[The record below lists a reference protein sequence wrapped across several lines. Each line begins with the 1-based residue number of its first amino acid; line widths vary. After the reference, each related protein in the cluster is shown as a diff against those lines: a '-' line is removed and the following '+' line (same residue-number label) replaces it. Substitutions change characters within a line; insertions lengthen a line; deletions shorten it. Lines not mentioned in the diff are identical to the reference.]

1 VDLRSGSDASR
12 GLEDLVNAIRGTPSG
27 PDTPI
32 EPREDVSPYRGLR
45 VFEEEHA
52 RFFFGRAGDVQR
64 LLERLRHGRFIAVLG
79 VSGSGKSSLTR
90 AGLVPALRAG
100 GLPGSEGWRICVI
113 RPGAHPL
120 EALASAA
127 VALGDARGMGSA
139 LADLARGD
147 RGLHLAVQF
156 ALADHPQ
163 DERAVVVVDQ
173 LEEAFTLCDEA
184 RERRRAFDNLVYAA
198 SRPGGRCVVIVTMR
212 ADFYPRLAEHREL
225 AQLVESAQELVG
237 GLSDDELRQAIEG
250 PAHRVGLE
258 LQNGLPEA
266 ILEDAGRDPGALP
279 LLEHALL
286 ETWRRRH
293 AGMLTLEGYIASGGV
308 QGALAERAEEVYGK
322 LTDRQEVAR
331 RLLLRL
337 TRPGVGVEDT
347 RRRAPLGELL
357 DAGAERPAIEE
368 VISRFTD
375 ARLLTSGRDEA
386 GRSWVEVAHEA
397 LIRGWPRLQGWIDDS
412 RRALVI
418 QRRLTEAAEDWERVG
433 RDEGVLFRGARLTEA
448 RESPA
453 RSDLGVT
460 HLEREFLDA
469 SLERER
475 RERGARRRRVAIAFA
490 SLALALVA
498 IGAVAVVA
506 LERSREAVGQ
516 RNIAISRG
524 LALQSANTLGNDP
537 ALAITLAL
545 RALDKSPTDQAAAA
559 LRQATL
565 TYRELAVLRADS
577 KTAHTAAFSR
587 HGSHA
592 VSGGTDGIVRVWDV
606 GTRRV
611 TARLAAGHSSVR
623 AARFSPDGQ
632 RLVLGFEDGALAV
645 TDTSLGAL
653 RVVLHVRDHAIL
665 SVAFSGDGTTLAAA
679 ASDGTVRVLAAD
691 GRGPARIL
699 RGHEDEVVGIDL
711 SPDGDRAV
719 SASKDGSVRLWD
731 AKNGQAVRV
740 LHTGETPETAV
751 RFSPN
756 GKQIVGVGFDGWVR
770 LWDASSGAP
779 VRRLSGEGRELLAAA
794 FSPDGHRVA
803 AAGQDGVIRVWS
815 VAGGPPVAVLRGQRS
830 SVLDIGFGPASD
842 RLISAGDDGTVR
854 IWDAGRVQTWSAP
867 ITGIDFNPDGRLIAG
882 GGGDD
887 GTVRVWDA
895 ATGRLRARLLG
906 PEGYTAARFSLNDDR
921 VVIASDQP
929 NVRIWPVSADA
940 AQVVVK
946 LPAGRWLN
954 AARFDSSG
962 DRIVYADDGRN
973 RSSRVVVRNLRS
985 GREVALGGVP
995 KDQVWDAQFSPDG
1008 EHVAAVFESGAVMVW
1023 RVDRPAKS
1031 ERELRGHGG
1040 HLNALAYSRDGQ
1052 IATAGADGT
1061 VRVWSPGGPEVVLQ
1075 GHDESV
1081 TTVVFTPNGRRVLSS
1096 SQDGT
1101 VRLWDGG
1108 GGEALAVLETS
1119 EGAVYDV
1126 ALSRDGKIATLGKDG
1141 VVRVFR
1147 CDVCGSLAQ
1156 VRALARSRVARPL
1169 TPAERQRFL
1178 AATR

>member
-1 VDLRSGSDASR
+1 MTFAERERTFIRGFTDGVTRMSEQNAPATMAEVGEAEPSVKAFDVFLSYSRKDQAAIGRIAMFLKRRGLNPWLDRWSGTPGGRWHEEVAAGLAASQACAVFIGRGYLGAWEREELALAMDHAVNQRSFRLFAVLLPGVDPLDPRALPPFLRSRAWVDLRSGSDASR

-64 LLERLRHGRFIAVLG
+64 LLERLRHGRFVAVLG

-173 LEEAFTLCDEA
+173 LEEAFTLCDDA
-184 RERRRAFDNLVYAA
+184 RERRQAFDNLVYAA

-266 ILEDAGRDPGALP
+266 ILDDAGRDPGALP

-322 LTDRQEVAR
+322 LTGRQEVAR

-337 TRPGVGVEDT
+337 THPGVGVEDT
-347 RRRAPLGELL
+347 RRRAPLTELL

-375 ARLLTSGRDEA
+375 ARLLTSGRDDA

-418 QRRLTEAAEDWERVG
+418 QRRLTEAAEDWQRVG

-460 HLEREFLDA
+460 DLEREFLAA

-498 IGAVAVVA
+498 ISAIAVVA
-506 LERSREAVGQ
+506 LDQRRDAVRQRKMAESGELAARSA
-516 RNIAISRG
+516 
-524 LALQSANTLGNDP
+524 TLLGSDP
-537 ALAITLAL
+537 ASSLTMAIH
-545 RALDKSPTDQAAAA
+545 ALDTWSTPQAAAA

-565 TYRELAVLRADS
+565 AYNEIAVLRADPE
-577 KTAHTAAFSR
+577 TAPTAAFSHDGR
-587 HGSHA
+587 RA
-592 VSGGTDGIVRVWDV
+592 VSGGEDGIVRVWEV

-611 TARLAAGHSSVR
+611 TARLPAGHGSVR
-623 AARFSPDGQ
+623 IARYSPDGQ
-632 RLVLGFEDGALAV
+632 RLALGFEDGTLAV
-645 TDTSLGAL
+645 ANASLGAL
-653 RVVLHVRDHAIL
+653 RVVLHVRKHEVSYL
-665 SVAFSGDGTTLAAA
+665 AFSGDGKRIAAA
-679 ASDGTVRVLAAD
+679 ASDGTVRVLPAD
-691 GRGPARIL
+691 GAGPARIL
-699 RGHEDEVVGIDL
+699 RGHQGDVFGVDL
-711 SPDGDRAV
+711 SADGDRVV
-719 SASKDGSVRLWD
+719 SAGEDGSVRLWD
-731 AKNGQAVRV
+731 ADSGQAVRV

-756 GKQIVGVGFDGWVR
+756 GKRILGVGFDGWVR
-770 LWDASSGAP
+770 LWDAGSGAP
-779 VRRLSGEGRELLAAA
+779 VKRLRGGRELLAAA
-794 FSPDGHRVA
+794 FSPDGRRFA

-815 VAGGPPVAVLRGQRS
+815 GAGGPPVAVLRGQRS
-830 SVLDIGFGPASD
+830 RVLDIGFGPAND

-854 IWDAGRVQTWSAP
+854 IWDAGRVQSWSAP
-867 ITGIDFNPDGRLIAG
+867 VATEGVDFSPDGRLIAG
-882 GGGDD
+882 GGWDD

-906 PEGYTAARFSLNDDR
+906 PEGYTAASFSLNDDR

-929 NVRIWPVSADA
+929 TVRIWPVFGGCG
-940 AQVVVK
+940 
-946 LPAGRWLN
+946 AGRRK
-954 AARFDSSG
+954 A
-962 DRIVYADDGRN
+962 
-973 RSSRVVVRNLRS
+973 
-985 GREVALGGVP
+985 P
-995 KDQVWDAQFSPDG
+995 C
-1008 EHVAAVFESGAVMVW
+1008 
-1023 RVDRPAKS
+1023 
-1031 ERELRGHGG
+1031 
-1040 HLNALAYSRDGQ
+1040 
-1052 IATAGADGT
+1052 
-1061 VRVWSPGGPEVVLQ
+1061 GPEAECGAL
-1075 GHDESV
+1075 
-1081 TTVVFTPNGRRVLSS
+1081 
-1096 SQDGT
+1096 
-1101 VRLWDGG
+1101 RLK
-1108 GGEALAVLETS
+1108 
-1119 EGAVYDV
+1119 
-1126 ALSRDGKIATLGKDG
+1126 R
-1141 VVRVFR
+1141 
-1147 CDVCGSLAQ
+1147 
-1156 VRALARSRVARPL
+1156 
-1169 TPAERQRFL
+1169 
-1178 AATR
+1178 